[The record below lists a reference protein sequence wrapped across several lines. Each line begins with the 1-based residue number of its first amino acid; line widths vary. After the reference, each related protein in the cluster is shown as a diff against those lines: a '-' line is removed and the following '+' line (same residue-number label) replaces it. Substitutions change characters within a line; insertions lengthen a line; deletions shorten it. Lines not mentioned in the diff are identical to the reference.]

1 MDDVQAIKARINH
14 MITVERDRCRRK
26 MGASAW
32 AQHEAWVTAHIVAS
46 AKEWVAVQLKEGRL

>member
-26 MGASAW
+26 MGAAAW
-32 AQHEAWVTAHIVAS
+32 AQHEAWVTELIVAA
-46 AKEWVAVQLKEGRL
+46 AKEWIAVQLKEGHL